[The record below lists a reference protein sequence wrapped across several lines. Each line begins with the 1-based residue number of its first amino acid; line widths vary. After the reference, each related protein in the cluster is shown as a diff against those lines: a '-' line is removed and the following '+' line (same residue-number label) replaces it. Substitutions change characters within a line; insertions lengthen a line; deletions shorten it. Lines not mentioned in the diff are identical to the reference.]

1 MNFDDAKRIISWE
14 HDYYVNYF
22 LSNIPAGF
30 MDFRIREGFKN
41 VHEILTHM
49 IDSADDFF
57 FFYLFTGKFLKD
69 YGISLD
75 FKGKTPAQTLE
86 VLTRIKDLEIETLSR
101 MSCDNYF
108 ENIIREEDH
117 WISLG
122 IVINHISEHKSYH
135 MGQLFMMADLAGV
148 KLEGHKLPYGIEP

>member
-14 HDYYVNYF
+14 HDYYVKYF
-22 LSNIPAGF
+22 LSNIPVEF
-30 MDFRIREGFKN
+30 MNFKVKVDSKS

-57 FFYLFTGKFLKD
+57 FFYLYTGKFLKD

-75 FKGKTPAQTLE
+75 FKDKLPKEALE
-86 VLTRIKDLEIETLSR
+86 VLTRIKDLEIEALSKIK
-101 MSCDNYF
+101 CENYF
-108 ENIIREEDH
+108 ENIVREEEH

-135 MGQLFMMADLAGV
+135 MGQLFMMADLAGI
-148 KLEGHKLPYGIEP
+148 KLDGHKLPYGIEP